1 MKKLK
6 AQSRPF
12 LLLVILLFSELAQ
25 SEVVHFFDQEGRPN
39 RMTMSSI
46 KNRGFKGKRINFFLR
61 SMEVNDVLANDYFV
75 ADKFQ
80 DVSFYK
86 LSSTD
91 EVDKPK
97 LPYMAIFLKGKP
109 TDFKINISRGEVS
122 VVKDLLP
129 KPNLELPCRCLK
141 TGDYVKPLDWDIY
154 KNSRKKLYEVEYLGD
169 FKGLPISRLKLY
181 PTLYEADRKVLKV
194 FPNIKFNIFH
204 RSQDLEA
211 SHKIDDLLDLARLN
225 KKFVVVGPER
235 FFEALVPWR
244 DWKEKQGFEID
255 FFAIEE
261 IGTRAKD
268 VKKFLH
274 RLYKKEKFTWSLLI
288 GHEEIMPTE
297 YVKTNS
303 HDKTPS
309 DLNYFTMGGKSD
321 SIPDV
326 YYGRF
331 VVDSVQDLESQI
343 KKIIKFESKSFEDLS
358 GLRRQ
363 IGIAS
368 DEGYDPTDVEY
379 LEQMQSPL
387 KNSFNLNI
395 YKFLQEN
402 GNSTPE
408 NINKVLTKG
417 AVWLNYIGHGEGS
430 TWPSLNLRSYHSN
443 DIKNIDSEG
452 RVKPVIIDVACQNGR
467 FSYENRL
474 GERFLNEFKGEN
486 ALIGA
491 VAYYGGTVDI
501 SWHPPAKMAV
511 EINKILAKGKV
522 NQLGKLLF
530 EGQMELFKK
539 HSNKSEVID
548 NLKWYHLLGDPS
560 LLINLN

>member
-1 MKKLK
+1 MKKLDPK
-6 AQSRPF
+6 LRFF
-12 LLLVILLFSELAQ
+12 LLLFTLFVSELAQ

-46 KNRGFKGKRINFFLR
+46 RNRGFKGKKINFFLR
-61 SMEVNDVLANDYFV
+61 SMELNDVLENDFFE
-75 ADKFQ
+75 DDQFQ
-80 DVSFYK
+80 DLSFYK

-91 EVDKPK
+91 EVDRPQ
-97 LPYMAIFLKGKP
+97 LPYMAIFLKGRP
-109 TDFKINISRGEVS
+109 ADFEIQILRGKAS
-122 VVKDLLP
+122 FVKDVLP
-129 KPNLELPCRCLK
+129 RPNLKLPCRCLK
-141 TGDYVKPLDWDIY
+141 KGDDVKPLDWDIY
-154 KNSRKKLYEVEYLGD
+154 RSSRKKLYDVEYLGD

-181 PTLYEADRKVLKV
+181 PTLYEARTRVLKV
-194 FPNIKFNIFH
+194 FPNINFNIFH
-204 RSQDLEA
+204 KTQNLEA
-211 SHKIDDLLDLARLN
+211 SHKIDRLLDLAKVN
-225 KKFVVVGPER
+225 NKFVVVGPER
-235 FFEALVPWR
+235 FFEALRPWR

-261 IGTRAKD
+261 IGTKSRD

-309 DLNYFTMGGKSD
+309 DLKYFTMGGKSD

-343 KKIIKFESKSFEDLS
+343 RKIIKFESKSFEDLS
-358 GLRRQ
+358 GFRRQ

-387 KNSFNLNI
+387 KASFNLNI
-395 YKFLQEN
+395 FKFLQEN
-402 GNSTPE
+402 ANSTPE
-408 NINKVLTKG
+408 NINKILTKG

-430 TWPSLNLRSYHSN
+430 TWPSLNMRSYHSN

-474 GERFLNEFKGEN
+474 GERFLNELRGDT
-486 ALIGA
+486 LVGA
-491 VAYYGGTVDI
+491 VAYYGGSVDI

-511 EINKILAKGKV
+511 AINTILAKGEV
-522 NQLGKLLF
+522 NQLGKVLF

-539 HSNKSEVID
+539 HSDKNEVID